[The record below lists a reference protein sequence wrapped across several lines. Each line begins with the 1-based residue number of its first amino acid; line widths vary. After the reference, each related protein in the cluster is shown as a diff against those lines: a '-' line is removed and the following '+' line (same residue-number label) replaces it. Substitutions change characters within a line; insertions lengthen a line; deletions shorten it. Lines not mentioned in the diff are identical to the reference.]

1 MAARLT
7 PARFGAIGLIM
18 AAGMAATG
26 CTSTTQEMSAVAA
39 SPVADSAAV
48 SGTEA
53 AASTDTASAA
63 APIDPTAP
71 RKLVSAD
78 SESASEAAGVVGM
91 TKDDGT
97 GQSQL
102 AYASTNSS
110 SATGAVSAL
119 AYATPDR
126 DTELLTASIPVAQAL
141 AAEEAT
147 YIDTGSDDD
156 SIPDQPNSNTL
167 EGLIKQYADI
177 YKVPLNLVRRVV
189 HRESRYNP
197 SAYHRGNYG
206 LMQIRYN
213 TAKGLGYDGEPNG
226 LLDAET
232 NLKYAVKYLKGA
244 WLVAD
249 KDEDKA
255 VSLYARGYYYDAKR
269 KNMLYVLE
277 E

>member
-7 PARFGAIGLIM
+7 PAQFGAIGLIM
-18 AAGMAATG
+18 AAGMAASG
-26 CTSTTQEMSAVAA
+26 CTSTTQEMSAIAA
-39 SPVADSAAV
+39 SPAPASADTSATTAQ
-48 SGTEA
+48 
-53 AASTDTASAA
+53 TASAA

-71 RKLVSAD
+71 RKVVTAD
-78 SESASEAAGVVGM
+78 DESAVEAAGVAGLAPDS
-91 TKDDGT
+91 TAPAQG
-97 GQSQL
+97 QL
-102 AYASTNSS
+102 AYAGTDTS
-110 SATGAVSAL
+110 SASGAVSAL

-126 DTELLTASIPVAQAL
+126 DIELLTASIPVAQAL

-147 YIDTGSDDD
+147 YVDTGNDDD
-156 SIPDQPNSNTL
+156 SVPDQPSSNTL
-167 EGLIKQYADI
+167 EGLIKQYADL

-197 SAYHRGNYG
+197 TAYNRGNYG

-213 TAKGLGYDGEPNG
+213 TARGLGYNGEPNG

-269 KNMLYVLE
+269 KNMLYVLAE
-277 E
+277 